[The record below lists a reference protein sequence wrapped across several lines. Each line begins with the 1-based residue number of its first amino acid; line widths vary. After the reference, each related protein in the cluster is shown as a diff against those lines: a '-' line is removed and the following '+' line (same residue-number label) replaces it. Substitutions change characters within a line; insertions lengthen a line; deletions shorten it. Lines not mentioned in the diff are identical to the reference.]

1 MKDFENSL
9 KEQLATQLEKRRQ
22 NFELRKQN
30 ELQELELTKLKLEQQ
45 TDELLYRYK
54 KEAERKLDAKK

>member
-54 KEAERKLDAKK
+54 KEAERKLDAKQ